1 MARTTTFNV
10 SPWFGR
16 RNSTFNHGL
25 ALIFIVL
32 PWSDVESLRPDH
44 GETLKVVV
52 QAMMG
57 DKGKGVM
64 PPADRTVDRRVT
76 TSKRRVTKPGV
87 GARAPRGR
95 AQVMHSSVAMTA
107 HVVSE
112 DSEKEMSREIEVG
125 FEEYLGDEE
134 RVNDF
139 DDDNDEDHREE
150 DDDELFIQNQA
161 SESTCRNM
169 VTRDNRG
176 RYIRC
181 GDSTYTTRRK
191 KAKIDLSWRL
201 RSVVYGGPS
210 HFNVLRSF
218 DGHVAFNS
226 WNNPEKL
233 RSWTKCHERTGCLGQ
248 MNGIKL
254 CDAVSR
260 RVSDGGLGHL
270 SRCMTT
276 NLDENLISAFVER
289 KIFVN
294 GQDGDEDDEGS
305 STRGDECLKT
315 RVATFLAVDIDD
327 VVPPIYKGGGLLTTK
342 LRNVVE
348 TGNEHDSLRAYLMM
362 LVGQTLFLDKS
373 GDRVIARMLGFFED
387 LSAAWIYEYF
397 PDFRPH
403 RGYYVKDKP
412 LVEGWSHVPRFKG
425 DRSLLEQH
433 RQRLDGLRA
442 EHVAWTPY
450 DFCPDRECRTTLYSG
465 LIRFLDILESYQP
478 DRCLRLFG
486 YCQTILMHLLTPAT
500 DHRPAKFQSS
510 GYRVNFGQYDDDQW
524 GFVDAKIK
532 LSELSKPAVMQFE
545 TVPRYKIWFE
555 KISHTYLYPSTHRVE
570 FARVGPIWE
579 EPEVARAVAR
589 KFSGIYMQPTVEARR
604 RYVDYLVGQMEDY
617 FTIAGDEDD
626 TDDEGNQRKLFV
638 LSDYVFLVYHVRRTC

>member
-1 MARTTTFNV
+1 
-10 SPWFGR
+10 
-16 RNSTFNHGL
+16 
-25 ALIFIVL
+25 
-32 PWSDVESLRPDH
+32 
-44 GETLKVVV
+44 
-52 QAMMG
+52 
-57 DKGKGVM
+57 M
-64 PPADRTVDRRVT
+64 PPADRKVDRRVT
-76 TSKRRVTKPGV
+76 ASKRRVIKPGV

-95 AQVMHSSVAMTA
+95 AQVTHSSVATTA

-112 DSEKEMSREIEVG
+112 HSEKEMSREIEAG
-125 FEEYLGDEE
+125 FEEHLGDEE

-139 DDDNDEDHREE
+139 DDDNDEDRGEE

-161 SESTCRNM
+161 LESTCRNM

-181 GDSTYTTRRK
+181 SDSTSTTGRK

-201 RSVVYGGPS
+201 RSAGYGGPS

-218 DGHVAFNS
+218 GGHVAFNS

-233 RSWTKCHERTGCLGQ
+233 RSWIKCHERTGCLGQ

-254 CDAVSR
+254 CDAVSQ
-260 RVSDGGLGHL
+260 RVSDSGLGHL

-289 KIFVN
+289 KVFVN
-294 GQDGDEDDEGS
+294 GPDGEEDEEGS

-373 GDRVIARMLGFFED
+373 GDRVIARMLGLFED
-387 LSAAWIYEYF
+387 LGAVSEYAWCAATLAYLYRQFGVATRAGARGVSGCLSLLQAWIYEYF
-397 PDFRPH
+397 LDFRPH
-403 RGYYVKDKP
+403 RVYYVKDKP
-412 LVEGWSHVPRFKG
+412 LVE
-425 DRSLLEQH
+425 
-433 RQRLDGLRA
+433 DGLRA

-450 DFCPDRECRTTLYSG
+450 GFRPDRECRTTLYSG
-465 LIRFLDILESYQP
+465 LIRFLDILEPYQP
-478 DRCLRLFG
+478 DRCLRQFG
-486 YCQTILMHLLTPAT
+486 YCQKIPMHLLTPAT
-500 DHRPAKFQSS
+500 DHRPANFQSS
-510 GYRVNFGQYDDDQW
+510 GYRVKFGQYGDDQW
-524 GFVDAKIK
+524 GFIDARIK
-532 LSELSKPAVMQFE
+532 LSERSKPAVMPFE
-545 TVPRYKIWFE
+545 TVPRYNIWFE
-555 KISHTYLYPSTHRVE
+555 KISDPYLYPPTHRVE
-570 FARVGPIWE
+570 FSRVGLIWE

-589 KFSGIYMQPTVEARR
+589 KFSGIYMQSTVEARR

-626 TDDEGNQRKLFV
+626 TGDEGNQRK
-638 LSDYVFLVYHVRRTC
+638 